1 VAKSNHRK
9 RQDRAKAS
17 ARRAEE
23 SRLRARA
30 ERQQQVAGRYSRL
43 LDPQSSPAEVA
54 ELLAAE
60 LPDSIIAGAMAQM
73 RVSLG
78 VPPQEVAETA
88 RLMLAS
94 APKPPDAGALAVAAW
109 AAHHTGDEDAEHRY
123 ARELLARADA
133 DGDAGQ
139 WLEVIR
145 SVSWRGH
152 PGEACELIEPYL
164 REHPDDGLA
173 AELFAETVARAHRAA
188 EPGEQE
194 RAALTRYADQS
205 GIEELRDAIG
215 SFLERTDWGEKI
227 RKRVV
232 AERAALEQEYWR
244 PADRD
249 AFEALALEVAIKFPA
264 DSEDAPAPA
273 PADDPVET
281 VLRAFAVGC
290 GCRELADRAS
300 AWDDHVHYGV
310 WQLPDPVPAPGV
322 WCTDLVSGTRR
333 YAQFPVPLPDEV
345 ASWAVWL
352 GALVPVDGIW
362 RSSGNGVW
370 LSPVE
375 GDALAEYVDQAVH
388 LGAQLISGVARD
400 QLPEFEP
407 VRFGQAE
414 PYCVRWETGETP
426 QADLADFAS
435 AITAGMIARLA
446 SQVWWKRAAS
456 PRLQNTDGDPLL
468 LIDAMITVSGDVAGQ
483 LLAHADFAEEDG
495 GDGQIVWW
503 GERVELFAPDDEAE
517 RWVLGRVTP
526 GAGRIRVRVNSQR
539 RLARLV
545 RILTALGA
553 EPQVTEEKRAVPSL
567 DFAWGPA
574 PDGGDSGAEA
584 SPARE
589 WEKNWVDQ
597 AVAPLNFRTP
607 RQAAQ
612 GGAVDALRVEALLRQ
627 LEYQAGLAT
636 ARGQRGIDVAW
647 LRAEFGP
654 GWSGLAYGRAR
665 TNAAALTRE
674 PISDPG

>member
-1 VAKSNHRK
+1 VAKSNRRK
-9 RQDRAKAS
+9 KQDRAKAS
-17 ARRAEE
+17 ARRAEQL
-23 SRLRARA
+23 RLWARA
-30 ERQQQVAGRYSRL
+30 ERQQQVVGRYSRL
-43 LDPQSSPAEVA
+43 LDPQTSPAEVA

-60 LPDSIIAGAMAQM
+60 LPDSIVAGAMAQM
-73 RVSLG
+73 RLSLG
-78 VPPQEVAETA
+78 APPEEVAETA

-94 APKPPDAGALAVAAW
+94 APQPLGAGALAVAAW

-133 DGDAGQ
+133 DGNAGLR
-139 WLEVIR
+139 LEVIR
-145 SVSWRGH
+145 SVSLRGH

-173 AELFAETVARAHRAA
+173 AEIYAEAVARAHREA
-188 EPGEQE
+188 EPDERE
-194 RAALTRYADQS
+194 RAALARYADRS
-205 GIEELRDAIG
+205 GIDELRDAIG
-215 SFLERTDWGEKI
+215 SFLERTDWGERI
-227 RKRVV
+227 RKRVA

-244 PADRD
+244 PAERD
-249 AFEALALEVAIKFPA
+249 AFEALALEVAIKLPA
-264 DSEDAPAPA
+264 DSGDAPGPA
-273 PADDPVET
+273 RADDPVDT
-281 VLRAFAVGC
+281 VLRAFAADC

-333 YAQFPVPLPDEV
+333 YAQFPKPLPDG
-345 ASWAVWL
+345 AAPWAVWL

-362 RSSGNGVW
+362 RSSGNGAW

-375 GDALAEYVDQAVH
+375 GDAVAEYVDQAAH
-388 LGAQLISGVARD
+388 LGAQLISGVPRD
-400 QLPEFEP
+400 QLPEPEP

-426 QADLADFAS
+426 DADFADFAS
-435 AITAGMIARLA
+435 AVTAGLITRLA
-446 SQVWWKRAAS
+446 SQVWWKRATS
-456 PRLQNTDGDPLL
+456 PRLENTDGDPLL
-468 LIDAMITVSGDVAGQ
+468 LTDATITVSGDVAGQ
-483 LLAHADFAEEDG
+483 LLAHTDFAEEDG

-503 GERVELFAPDDEAE
+503 GERVELLAPDDEAE

-526 GAGRIRVRVNSQR
+526 GEGRIRVQVNSQQ

-553 EPQVTEEKRAVPSL
+553 EPQVTEEKRTVPSL

-574 PDGGDSGAEA
+574 PDGGDGGDDA

-589 WEKNWVDQ
+589 WEKNWLDQ
-597 AVAPLNFRTP
+597 AVAPLDFRTP
-607 RQAAQ
+607 RQAAH
-612 GGAVDALRVEALLRQ
+612 GGAVEALRVEALLRQ

-636 ARGQRGIDVAW
+636 ARGHRGIDVAW
-647 LRAEFGP
+647 LRAEFG
-654 GWSGLAYGRAR
+654 RVR
-665 TNAAALTRE
+665 
-674 PISDPG
+674 